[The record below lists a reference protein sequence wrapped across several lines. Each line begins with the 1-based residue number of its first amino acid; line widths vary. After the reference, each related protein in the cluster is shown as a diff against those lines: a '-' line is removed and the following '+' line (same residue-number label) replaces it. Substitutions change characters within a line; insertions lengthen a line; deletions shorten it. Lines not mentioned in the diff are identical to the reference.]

1 MPVTVPLLPSAS
13 LHGRAFWEEAVR
25 HLVDARVLHVNGRYP
40 ASIASSMKAAELG
53 LKSVLILDNVMGW
66 WEKLLSV
73 HDPLTTI
80 QTTGRPVLTRHYDAI
95 NNADPALV
103 TNVKSLESLAPRSQ
117 TTGRFDQSTAGV
129 VNPEYPFLTVAP
141 DPMGGLVS
149 SLNRPEVFFDEATSR
164 SHYETAHSFLT
175 LLPTQYN
182 DIAVWAILLPSAL

>member
-1 MPVTVPLLPSAS
+1 MAVSIPLLPDSS

-25 HLVDARVLHVNGRYP
+25 HLNDAYVLHTNHRYP

-80 QTTGRPVLTRHYDAI
+80 QNTGRPVLTRHYDAI
-95 NNADPALV
+95 NNADSALV
-103 TNVKSLESLAPRSQ
+103 TRVKDLESLAPRSQ
-117 TTGRFDQSTAGV
+117 SSGRFEQSTAGV

-141 DPMGGLVS
+141 DAGGLIAR
-149 SLNRPEVFFDEATSR
+149 LNRPETFFTEADSHN
-164 SHYETAHSFLT
+164 HYETAHRFIE
-175 LLPTQYN
+175 LLPTQYAEL
-182 DIAVWAILLPSAL
+182 IGWVIPLPPAL